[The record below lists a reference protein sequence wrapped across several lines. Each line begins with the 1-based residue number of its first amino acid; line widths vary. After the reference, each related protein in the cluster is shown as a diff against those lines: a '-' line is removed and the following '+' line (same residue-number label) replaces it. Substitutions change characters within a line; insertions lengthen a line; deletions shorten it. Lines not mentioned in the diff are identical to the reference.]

1 MIKDRWNHNIQYH
14 RLILDAVPQG
24 GRVLDV
30 GCGEGT
36 LAREMAAQAAQV
48 VGLDRHDASLT
59 LARSITDAANVNFL
73 CADLMQHP
81 FKSETFDAVISV
93 ATLHHLGTAAGLEVM
108 RDLVRPGG
116 IIAVIGLASSEYP
129 DDLLWDISGVVL
141 TRLFRLKRCYWEHPS
156 PIKHNISDSYRR
168 VQGIAEQIL
177 PGARFQRLV
186 LWRFSLI
193 WQKPLP

>member
-141 TRLFRLKRCYWEHPS
+141 TRLFRLKRC
-156 PIKHNISDSYRR
+156 
-168 VQGIAEQIL
+168 
-177 PGARFQRLV
+177 
-186 LWRFSLI
+186 
-193 WQKPLP
+193 